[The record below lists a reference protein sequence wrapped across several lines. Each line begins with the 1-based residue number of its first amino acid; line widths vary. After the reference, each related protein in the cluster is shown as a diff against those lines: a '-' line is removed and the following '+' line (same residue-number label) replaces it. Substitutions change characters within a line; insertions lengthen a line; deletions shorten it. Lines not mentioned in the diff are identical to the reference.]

1 MNVSEWL
8 QSVSRWTF
16 ARLRYASVTEL
27 GVSAGAAI
35 VGAVLLDK
43 IGARGGEFFVGTLL
57 GLGTGL
63 GFMALAV
70 WQRRRAL

>member
-1 MNVSEWL
+1 M
-8 QSVSRWTF
+8 F
-16 ARLRYASVTEL
+16 ARLRYATVAEL
-27 GVSAGAAI
+27 GISASAAL

-43 IGARGGEFFVGTLL
+43 IGARGGDFFVGTLL
-57 GLGTGL
+57 GLGAGL